1 MFQRHG
7 LLVRVSLRAW
17 ASSADH
23 WVTMEVLPK
32 KKGGQSAAILV
43 KTWTRAIDMSMS
55 LHNNNIAAPS
65 ISLIEFVT

>member
-1 MFQRHG
+1 MNYLSRNQ
-7 LLVRVSLRAW
+7 LCCQ
-17 ASSADH
+17 
-23 WVTMEVLPK
+23 
-32 KKGGQSAAILV
+32 KKGGQSAPILV

>member
-1 MFQRHG
+1 MNYLSRNQ
-7 LLVRVSLRAW
+7 LL
-17 ASSADH
+17 
-23 WVTMEVLPK
+23 P